1 MRMVALS
8 FARMNEAAT
17 LPPLAGRARNEQA
30 EACRAYLDGA
40 HARLQKAHFDGAP
53 GDETARGWA
62 MAADEVVRAL
72 FRAAVAAHPGLPI
85 ALVAVG
91 GYGRAEL
98 CPYSDLDL
106 WLLVPKADGRARE
119 VAEAI
124 LYPLWDLKLEVGHAV
139 RTIDESMKQA
149 REDLTACTALLD
161 ARFLDGDPGLWAEL
175 TRAVPRLFERDV
187 NEIVGKLKREKDD
200 RHARFGD
207 TVYLLE
213 PNLKN
218 GQGGYRDLLVGL
230 WAAKAR
236 FRVKDFHEL
245 VTLGQASERQVQALV
260 AARRF
265 FLEIRTAAHFA
276 AKRKQDR
283 LTFEAQESIAPRL
296 FPHPAPSPDAVK
308 WGVESAVEP
317 SVEAL
322 MQQYF
327 LHAKAVTRETDRLLQ
342 RCLVEPQKKPTV
354 RPIDASFTLFNGKLS
369 LKDPD
374 VFRRRPS
381 EMLRIFNVALAT
393 GAEIYGHTKDLI
405 VEEAALADLTDNPEA
420 AREFVQLLVDD
431 RDTRNPSLLEQAH
444 DLGLLAALMPE
455 FGPCTGRVQHDLYH
469 VFTVDQHQL
478 YAVGRLKAL
487 ARGEL
492 TAELA
497 TPTAAIRDVQRK
509 IPLYLGTLLHDVGK
523 PLGKGHSETG
533 ARLAVT
539 IGQRLGLSAEDVSQT
554 EFLVRKHLLLSHL
567 SQRRDLNDVAMIAN
581 LAQELGDEET
591 LRELYLLTVA
601 DMSMVAPGNM
611 TGWKEQLLR
620 ELYARTLA
628 YYRRAAE
635 QESGIGGTLEEEQ
648 AALVERRRKRVAE
661 LMGVADDTLASWFAS
676 LPDRYVTLTQP
687 RQIMRH
693 VQLSRR
699 RRGPVATEVVHRP
712 RKGVSDFTVCADDAP
727 GLLAKIAGV
736 LVAHR
741 VDVLGAQIHTRVV
754 SMSGGGGSGDGGP
767 LVEALDT
774 FTTRDRYGRPIT
786 DPARWQRVEQDLSRV
801 LGEGVDVD
809 RVIEERREKSFL
821 PERVVP
827 QVRTEVEVDN
837 RISAGF
843 SVIDV
848 FTEDR
853 LGVLYTITRTLADL
867 RLDIHLSKVATEGSR
882 VADVFYVREQDG
894 GKLITERVDEVKLA
908 LGEALGRLQARANQ

>member
-1 MRMVALS
+1 
-8 FARMNEAAT
+8 MNEAAT
-17 LPPLAGRARNEQA
+17 LPPLAGRERSDQA
-30 EACRAYLDGA
+30 EACRAYLDAA
-40 HARLQKAHFDGAP
+40 HERLRQAHFEGAS
-53 GDETARGWA
+53 GDDTARGWA

-72 FRAAVAAHPGLPI
+72 FRAAVAAHPGPPI
-85 ALVAVG
+85 TLVAVG

-98 CPYSDLDL
+98 CPYSDLDI
-106 WLLVPKADGRARE
+106 WLLVPKSDGRARE

-124 LYPLWDLKLEVGHAV
+124 LYPLWDLRLEVGHAV
-139 RTIDESMKQA
+139 RTVDESMKQA
-149 REDLTACTALLD
+149 REDLTARTALLD
-161 ARFLDGDPGLWAEL
+161 ARFLDGDPGIWADF
-175 TRAVPRLFERDV
+175 TKAVGRLFERDI
-187 NEIVGKLKREKDD
+187 NEVVGKLKREKDD

-236 FRVKDFHEL
+236 FRVKDFADL

-260 AARRF
+260 AARSF
-265 FLEIRTAAHFA
+265 FLKIRTAAHLQA
-276 AKRKQDR
+276 RRKQDR
-283 LTFEAQESIAPRL
+283 LTFESQEAIAPL
-296 FPHPAPSPDAVK
+296 LYPHPAPSPDAVK

-342 RCLVEPQKKPTV
+342 RCLIEPQKKPSV
-354 RPIDASFTLFNGKLS
+354 RAIDASFTLFNGKLS
-369 LKDPD
+369 LHDPD
-374 VFRRRPS
+374 VFRRRPA

-405 VEEAALADLTDNPEA
+405 VEQAAQSDLTDNPEA
-420 AREFVQLLVDD
+420 GREFVQLLVDD

-444 DLGLLAALMPE
+444 DLGLLAAIMPE

-487 ARGEL
+487 ARGDLAEEL
-492 TAELA
+492 PM
-497 TPTAAIRDVQRK
+497 PTAAIREVQRK
-509 IPLYLGTLLHDVGK
+509 VPLYLGTLLHDVGK

-554 EFLVRKHLLLSHL
+554 EFMVRKHLLLSHL

-620 ELYARTLA
+620 ELYGRTLG
-628 YYRRAAE
+628 YYRRSAE
-635 QESGIGGTLEEEQ
+635 QEAGIGGSMEAEQ

-661 LMGVADDTLASWFAS
+661 LMGVTDDKLAGWFAS

-687 RQIMRH
+687 RQIVRH

-699 RRGPVATEVVHRP
+699 RQGPVATEVVHRP
-712 RKGVSDFTVCADDAP
+712 RKGVSDFTVCAVDAP

-754 SMSGGGGSGDGGP
+754 GGGNGDGHGSDGGGA

-786 DPARWQRVEQDLSRV
+786 DPMRWQRVEHDLSRV
-801 LGEGVDVD
+801 LGGEADVD
-809 RVIEERREKSFL
+809 RVIEERREKSSL

-827 QVRTEVEVDN
+827 QVRTEIDVDN
-837 RISAGF
+837 GVSADF

-848 FTEDR
+848 YTQDR

-867 RLDIHLSKVATEGSR
+867 RIDIHLSKVATEGSR
-882 VADVFYVREQDG
+882 VADVFYVREQDA
-894 GKLITERVDEVKLA
+894 GKLIAERVDEVKLA
-908 LGEALGRLQARANQ
+908 LAEALGRLQARAP